1 MKSDAT
7 LPSVEV
13 LTSTGVVLADGASVT
28 IRVRVLFNQTAQ
40 PESVIQDTV
49 LSYFLSNGAGMPLT
63 LSNLKN
69 DLNYFQGLTGAL
81 KGLADAKNASV
92 IGMAVTSPPVES
104 FEEKSKVVTAI
115 LATGETVR
123 LKFGSPSGMPP
134 PPSVFEMKK
143 VYELLSSLKF
153 SDLSS
158 ISKLLNQKLHDPNRG
173 WDFLI
178 LGLEQ
183 LSCPCGHA

>member
-28 IRVRVLFNQTAQ
+28 IRVRVLFNQTAE

-81 KGLADAKNASV
+81 KGLADAKTQA
-92 IGMAVTSPPVES
+92 
-104 FEEKSKVVTAI
+104 
-115 LATGETVR
+115 
-123 LKFGSPSGMPP
+123 
-134 PPSVFEMKK
+134 
-143 VYELLSSLKF
+143 
-153 SDLSS
+153 
-158 ISKLLNQKLHDPNRG
+158 
-173 WDFLI
+173 
-178 LGLEQ
+178 
-183 LSCPCGHA
+183 